1 MGQIKPSLAR
11 TRHFPG
17 NFYGNYKHYVVPIM
31 RQVLSQRL
39 THLNPESSQ
48 QPYKVGIV
56 INLILQMRKM
66 RHREIQTID

>member
-17 NFYGNYKHYVVPIM
+17 NFYDNYKHYVVPIT
-31 RQVLSQRL
+31 RQVLSQR
-39 THLNPESSQ
+39 PESSQ

-56 INLILQMRKM
+56 INLVLQMRKM